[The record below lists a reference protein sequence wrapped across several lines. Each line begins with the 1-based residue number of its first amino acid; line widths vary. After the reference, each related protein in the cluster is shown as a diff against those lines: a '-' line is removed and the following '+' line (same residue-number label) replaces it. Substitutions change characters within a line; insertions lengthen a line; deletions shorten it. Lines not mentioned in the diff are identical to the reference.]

1 MYGRS
6 ASVTGSNVWT
16 QLPENGIAPAIDITT
31 SSDLWRLCGNGKVC
45 GISFGGDNV
54 SEDLVSGSP
63 RTLGRY
69 EYRRLGATTLN
80 QLRRAKL
87 LRRPLAPEHSQ
98 RKPDAIIYL
107 PLGGIKAIVE
117 VKAPAEM
124 KAAAIP
130 SLVATYSPIAIGAS
144 CKVLILTDGKR
155 SVWINA
161 LTGNPILDGT
171 GQPVDA
177 VVDPVKIEGAKL
189 SAEATQEIVDLIE
202 TADHSLS
209 QTNDQFQPLRV
220 IDPTPLARTVWQKI
234 WINTG
239 KEPEKCLYNV
249 VEILV
254 FKFLSDLGV
263 LSDNHAFKRV
273 VELLRAG
280 DLAGKQAALEHYANI
295 SRGQIKKLFPKGD
308 DNTTIINGTIFV
320 NEEGRPNLSQA
331 GLFAEV
337 IEAFQAFDDEVGS
350 LRHIDRSFK
359 TRLYESFLRQS
370 AGVKALGQYFTPRNV
385 VQSMVRMSNAD
396 ILKAGDSLCDPF
408 CGVGGFVLEAIS
420 QNPHLVK
427 QFEPQNGK
435 VRPAIRFCGYDK
447 GTDEKEDER
456 TIILAKANMLVY
468 LSDLLAQYPSEQ
480 HMREFSGAFNDVFRL
495 LRSNLGTF
503 GQVDEGELYDLI
515 LTNPPYVTSGTSS
528 IRGAIESQGL
538 GNHYAIGGRG
548 TESLAIQWIIGH
560 LKEGGSALIVVPDG
574 LLNQT
579 AMIDYIKL
587 TCRVMAVVALP
598 SRTFYSTP
606 KKTYILA
613 IQKKAKGD
621 SAQTLPV
628 FTYLVSEIGESRDTR
643 RVKIAENDLTPM
655 EEAYGYFKANPGK
668 FSTPDPRCKILP
680 WSQFDGLR
688 TWLVDRLWT
697 HEEKVE
703 LGIAEEVFEVD
714 NETLE
719 KMIDEAA
726 TALGALRSALK

>member
-1 MYGRS
+1 MFLLRS
-6 ASVTGSNVWT
+6 SYA
-16 QLPENGIAPAIDITT
+16 LAYPAVESDW
-31 SSDLWRLCGNGKVC
+31 SSDLWRSRRRGMERRTSYATGELLL
-45 GISFGGDNV
+45 

-63 RTLGRY
+63 RPLGRY
-69 EYRRLGATTLN
+69 EYRRLGSTTLG
-80 QLRRAKL
+80 QLRRAKI
-87 LRRPLAPEHSQ
+87 LRRPVAPEHSQ
-98 RKPDAIIYL
+98 RKPDAIVYL
-107 PLGGIKAIVE
+107 PLGGIKAVVE
-117 VKAPAEM
+117 VKPSAEM
-124 KAAAIP
+124 KS
-130 SLVATYSPIAIGAS
+130 SLVPGLISIYAPIALGAS

-155 SVWINA
+155 SIWVNA
-161 LTGNPILDGT
+161 LTENSILDEAGNPVATL
-171 GQPVDA
+171 
-177 VVDPVKIEGAKL
+177 VDPVKIEGSKL
-189 SAEATQEIVDLIE
+189 SAEAAREIVDLIE

-209 QTNDQFQPLRV
+209 YTNDRFQPLRV

-263 LSDNHAFKRV
+263 LTDNHAFKRV
-273 VELLRAG
+273 VELLQAG
-280 DLAGKQAALEHYANI
+280 GLSSKQAALEHYANI
-295 SRGQIKKLFPKGD
+295 SRGQIRKLFPEGE

-320 NEEGRPNLSQA
+320 NEEGRPNLAQA
-331 GLFAEV
+331 ALFAEV

-385 VQSMVRMSNAD
+385 VQTMVRMSNASM
-396 ILKAGDSLCDPF
+396 LKAGDSLCDPF
-408 CGVGGFVLEAIS
+408 CGVGGFVLEAIAE
-420 QNPHLVK
+420 NNNLIT
-427 QFEPQNGK
+427 QFEPKDGK
-435 VRPAIRFCGYDK
+435 VRPAIAFRGYDK

-468 LSDLLAQYPSEQ
+468 LSDLLARFPSEA
-480 HMREFSGAFNDVFRL
+480 HMREFAKAFNKVFQL

-503 GQVDEGELYDLI
+503 GHLDSDEQYDLI

-528 IRGAIESQGL
+528 LRNAIENEGL
-538 GNHYAIGGRG
+538 GHQYAVGGRG
-548 TESLAIQWIIGH
+548 TESLAIQWVVGH
-560 LKEGGSALIVVPDG
+560 LKLGGSALIVVPDG
-574 LLNQT
+574 LLNQLT
-579 AMIDYIKL
+579 MIDYLKS
-587 TCRVMAVVALP
+587 TCRILAIVALP

-613 IQKKAKGD
+613 IQKKIGGEGK
-621 SAQTLPV
+621 QVLPV
-628 FTYLVSEIGESRDTR
+628 FMYLVSEIGESRDAR
-643 RVKIAENDLTPM
+643 RVRIPDNDLATM
-655 EEAYGYFKANPGK
+655 ELNYGYFQSAPSK
-668 FSTPDPRCKILP
+668 FASTDPRCKILQWP
-680 WSQFDGLR
+680 EFDDLR

-714 NETLE
+714 GETLK

-726 TALGALRSALK
+726 AALDALRKSLK

>member
-1 MYGRS
+1 MER
-6 ASVTGSNVWT
+6 NV
-16 QLPENGIAPAIDITT
+16 L
-31 SSDLWRLCGNGKVC
+31 
-45 GISFGGDNV
+45 

-63 RTLGRY
+63 RPLGRY
-69 EYRRLGATTLN
+69 EYRRLGATTLG
-80 QLRRAKL
+80 QLRRAKI
-87 LRRPLAPEHSQ
+87 LRRTVDPQHSQ

-107 PLGGIKAIVE
+107 PLGGIKAVVE
-117 VKAPAEM
+117 VKQSAEM
-124 KAAAIP
+124 KARYVP
-130 SLVATYSPIAIGAS
+130 SLITTYAPIALGAS

-155 SVWINA
+155 SIWVNA
-161 LTGNPILDGT
+161 LTGNVILDGT
-171 GQPVDA
+171 GNPLTTVI
-177 VVDPVKIEGAKL
+177 DPVKIEGSKL
-189 SAEATQEIVDLIE
+189 SAETAREIVDLVE

-209 QTNDQFQPLRV
+209 NSNDQFKPLRV

-263 LSDNHAFKRV
+263 LTDNHAFKRV
-273 VELLRAG
+273 VELLGTG
-280 DLAGKQAALEHYANI
+280 DLSGQQSALEHYANI
-295 SRGQIKKLFPKGD
+295 SRGQIRKLFPKGED
-308 DNTTIINGTIFV
+308 DTTIINGTIFV
-320 NEEGRPNLSQA
+320 NEEGRPNVAQA

-337 IEAFQAFDDEVGS
+337 IEAFQAFDDQVGS
-350 LRHIDRSFK
+350 LRNIDRRFK

-385 VQSMVRMSNAD
+385 VQSMVRMSNASQ
-396 ILKAGDSLCDPF
+396 LKAGDSLCDPF
-408 CGVGGFVLEAIS
+408 CGVGGFVLEAIAE
-420 QNPHLVK
+420 NDNLAK
-427 QFEPQNGK
+427 QFEPMNGK
-435 VRPAIRFCGYDK
+435 VNPAITFRGYDK

-468 LSDLLAQYPSEQ
+468 LSDILAKYPSHA
-480 HMREFSGAFNDVFRL
+480 HMREFAQAFNDVFRL

-503 GQVDEGELYDLI
+503 GHLDPDERYDLI

-538 GNHYAIGGRG
+538 GSYYAVGGRG

-560 LKEGGSALIVVPDG
+560 LKPGGSAFIVVPDG
-574 LLNQT
+574 LLNQS
-579 AMIDYIKL
+579 AMIDYIKSNCL
-587 TCRVMAVVALP
+587 ILAVVALP

-613 IQKKAKGD
+613 VQRKAEGEGY
-621 SAQTLPV
+621 QTLPV
-628 FTYLVSEIGESRDTR
+628 FSYLVSEIGESRDTR
-643 RVKIAENDLTPM
+643 RVRIDNNDLTTM
-655 EEAYGYFKANPGK
+655 ELAYKYFRAAPEK
-668 FSTPDPRCKILP
+668 FAPADSRCKILP

-688 TWLVDRLWT
+688 TLLVDRLWT

-714 NETLE
+714 GETLD

-726 TALGALRSALK
+726 SALEALKKALK